1 MSTIFMVRHG
11 QASFGGQ
18 TYDRLSARG
27 HEQARIL
34 AGYFIE
40 GGLRFDAL
48 YSGDMDRQRA
58 TTTEMCAVYAER
70 GIAMPEHR
78 IDPRLNEYDSE
89 MIVKAL
95 IHDVVAREPALAD
108 DLQRI
113 YTDRKSFQ
121 RIFERVMMRW
131 ISVDKDASEFEA
143 WPQVQTRVSAA
154 LKDIMHA
161 HGRGRRILVVASG
174 GTISA
179 AVQYALS
186 MPDSE
191 TMLLCWQVVNSSVT
205 RFMYND
211 ERLTLQSF
219 NVFSHL
225 ERMPDAGE
233 LITYR

>member
-1 MSTIFMVRHG
+1 MVRHG

-18 TYDRLSARG
+18 TYDRLSPRG

-34 AGYFIE
+34 AGFFIE
-40 GGLRFDAL
+40 SGLRFDAL

-58 TTTEMCAVYAER
+58 TTREICGTYAEQ
-70 GIAMPEHR
+70 GIVMPEHR
-78 IDPRLNEYDSE
+78 IEPRFNEYDSE
-89 MIVKAL
+89 RIVRAL
-95 IHDVVAREPALAD
+95 IHDVVAGEPALAGD
-108 DLQRI
+108 IERI

-131 ISVDKDASEFEA
+131 ITVDHDSTEFET

-154 LKDIMHA
+154 LQHIMQA
-161 HGRGRRILVVASG
+161 HGRNRRILVVASG

-186 MPDSE
+186 IPDAE

-211 ERLTLQSF
+211 ERLTLQAF
-219 NVFSHL
+219 NAFSHL
-225 ERMPDAGE
+225 EPRPNAKE